1 MALYPES
8 ETDRRV
14 ATAELLNVA
23 TAIFTATGMA
33 AGDAALLA
41 ETLVHSDRRGVHSH
55 GVIRIPD
62 YVAKLT
68 RDGVD
73 PRGRPKVVSR
83 RAGAIV
89 VDGGNSM
96 GQIGGTFAMDEA
108 VDAARQYGIA
118 YAALRGS
125 NHCGALDW
133 YTLRAAAAGMIGIA
147 GTNALPTMA
156 PWGGIDKIV
165 GINPLSIAMPGGDSR
180 PFVLDFAFGATAHG
194 KIRVYHQKGASIPE
208 GWAFDEQGNPTT
220 DTAKALAGLIQPIG
234 GHKGVA
240 LGMAIGMLSS
250 LLSGAAY
257 GTESGNMADGAIA
270 GVDGQFFIAIDIA
283 AFTEPAA
290 FGARVDAIR
299 RQLYGS
305 RKRADVER
313 LYAPGDIEAAFEAAA
328 EREGAIVLPAPT
340 LSDIA
345 FEAQQL
351 GVDAGELG
359 ALAANEGGAIR

>member
-1 MALYPES
+1 MALYPKSES
-8 ETDRRV
+8 DRTVRV
-14 ATAELLNVA
+14 AELLNVA
-23 TAIFTATGMA
+23 TAMFTATGMA
-33 AGDAALLA
+33 GDDAALLA

-55 GVIRIPD
+55 GVIRVPD
-62 YVAKLT
+62 YVAKLA

-73 PRGRPKVVSR
+73 PKGRPKVVSR

-89 VDGGNSM
+89 IDGGNSM
-96 GQIGGTFAMDEA
+96 GQIGGSFAMDEA
-108 VDAARQYGIA
+108 IDAARQYGIA

-133 YTLRAAAAGMIGIA
+133 YTLRAVAAGMIGIA

-165 GINPLSIAMPGGDSR
+165 GINPLSIAMPGGEGH

-194 KIRVYHQKGASIPE
+194 KIRVYHQKGANIPE
-208 GWAFDEQGNPTT
+208 GWAFDADGNPTT

-234 GHKGVA
+234 EHKGVA
-240 LGMAIGMLSS
+240 LGMAVGMLSS

-257 GTESGNMADGAIA
+257 GTESGNMVEGAIA
-270 GVDGQFFIAIDIA
+270 GVDGQFFVAIDVA
-283 AFTEPAA
+283 AFTDPAG

-299 RQLYGS
+299 QQLYGA

-313 LYAPGDIEAAFEAAA
+313 LYAPGDIEAAFEATA
-328 EREGAIVLPAPT
+328 EREGAIILPAQT

-345 FEAQQL
+345 VEAQRL
-351 GVDAGELG
+351 GVDPGELAAYAGNERG
-359 ALAANEGGAIR
+359 AV